1 MDFSLSI
8 TKKNV
13 EINGKILFFAHKN
26 NGIVLVEGL
35 KTLDFTMMDR
45 DGNGQV
51 GKEGGNR
58 LFIASPFASRAIES
72 REEGDLFP
80 FFL

>member
-1 MDFSLSI
+1 M
-8 TKKNV
+8 
-13 EINGKILFFAHKN
+13 
-26 NGIVLVEGL
+26 LVEGS